1 MLIFRAWVTCGL
13 CGSGQTVLNGQKL
26 ARIRLWFTR
35 NMPNRA
41 SFCTANSTAICNH
54 GLHNFQGLFKD
65 FSRTNYIFFYK
76 NYLINQH
83 SCTKMFLRYPW
94 VLQVLS
100 HRGWAKFS
108 SAKWSNFTEK
118 CLVYFKE
125 FSRTKEIKYFLTPG
139 GGGGVLPYKW
149 GCTAGWG
156 RIFTIG
162 LTISTDLLQW
172 GCKLSGFLG

>member
-1 MLIFRAWVTCGL
+1 MLADAHILSLGY
-13 CGSGQTVLNGQKL
+13 
-26 ARIRLWFTR
+26 LWFMRVRTNGFERTKTCTDPPLFTR
-35 NMPNRA
+35 DMQNRA

-54 GLHNFQGLFKD
+54 GLHNFRQKNFKN
-65 FSRTNYIFFYK
+65 FSRIFQGQDK
-76 NYLINQH
+76 NYLINRH

-118 CLVYFKE
+118 MSGVVKVVNFKE

-139 GGGGVLPYKW
+139 GGVLPYKW
-149 GCTAGWG
+149 
-156 RIFTIG
+156 
-162 LTISTDLLQW
+162 L
-172 GCKLSGFLG
+172 

>member
-1 MLIFRAWVTCGL
+1 MLADAHILSLGYLWFMRVRTNNFEL
-13 CGSGQTVLNGQKL
+13 RNGQKL

-35 NMPNRA
+35 DMRNRA

-54 GLHNFQGLFKD
+54 GLHNFRQTNFKN
-65 FSRTNYIFFYK
+65 FSRIFQGQDK
-76 NYLINQH
+76 NYLINRH

-100 HRGWAKFS
+100 HRGWANFS

-118 CLVYFKE
+118 MSGVVKVVNFKE

-139 GGGGVLPYKW
+139 GGVLPYK
-149 GCTAGWG
+149 C
-156 RIFTIG
+156 
-162 LTISTDLLQW
+162 L
-172 GCKLSGFLG
+172 